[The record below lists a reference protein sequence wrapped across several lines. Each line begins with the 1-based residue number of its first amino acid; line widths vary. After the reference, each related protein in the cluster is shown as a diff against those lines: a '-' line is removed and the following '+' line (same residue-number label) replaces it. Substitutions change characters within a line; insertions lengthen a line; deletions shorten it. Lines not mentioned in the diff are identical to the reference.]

1 MSDFTFRDPL
11 TGIIRFNDA
20 NVIHIG
26 YEPSSEDITITAQND
41 ETGTSKT
48 INVNMSGGGGA
59 VLGQKTITE
68 NGTYDAED
76 DGLDG
81 YDQVTVNVPES
92 GITVDEIASGAKP
105 SGEITISNAIIE
117 RAFQGRS
124 NITKVNL
131 SGQFYMGTYAFSGC
145 SGITEVNAP
154 NMTQFK
160 RSQYNSS
167 DYLFEGCSSLTSVNI
182 PTSVTHIGD
191 HAFFYCTN
199 LRTLTIPSSVTKID
213 SYAFVGCDSLETVDI
228 ANSVK
233 VIGDNAFLHDDYIK
247 MVTIGSGVEEI
258 GTWAFKGLDMVTS
271 IVSKIEDVGNVKMG
285 KDVFDEINMKAC
297 TLYVPRGTASS
308 YKAAPQWRDFK
319 KIVEQ

>member
-1 MSDFTFRDPL
+1 MTKIGEKAFFECGKLKEIVIPAKVKKIGDGAFNYCNEL
-11 TGIIRFNDA
+11 TRLE
-20 NVIHIG
+20 V
-26 YEPSSEDITITAQND
+26 AQGN
-41 ETGTSKT
+41 K
-48 INVNMSGGGGA
+48 V
-59 VLGQKTITE
+59 
-68 NGTYDAED
+68 YDSP
-76 DGLDG
+76 
-81 YDQVTVNVPES
+81 NNC
-92 GITVDEIASGAKP
+92 
-105 SGEITISNAIIE
+105 NAIIE
-117 RAFQGRS
+117 TATATLVAGTNNS
-124 NITKVNL
+124 NILETVQRIG
-131 SGQFYMGTYAFSGC
+131 SEAFYGC
-145 SGITEVNAP
+145 KG
-154 NMTQFK
+154 M
-160 RSQYNSS
+160 
-167 DYLFEGCSSLTSVNI
+167 TSVNI

-285 KDVFDEINMKAC
+285 KDVFDEIDMKAC